1 MLLFFTQTDPHKL
14 FHSCTRNLPGPPD
27 PPVHCRLFSSVKA
40 KDGDPAAFLPI
51 CGLYVLNLFKLVQ
64 AISECKA
71 AASQGRGPSQSGVT
85 WCHSTCTDTSLQRD
99 SSLQKDWRPRIKN
112 PAGITTKSRLAFLF
126 HFGNQPL
133 AASAQHVRRERSI
146 AKAEQEGKGAVGT
159 SSSYPRLLETS
170 LQSSYKGSY
179 LLLIDDI
186 VIVGHCVRILLGNPR
201 LPLVWFQIAFPAAL

>member
-1 MLLFFTQTDPHKL
+1 MEILLPSYPFVACVFWISSNLSRPFLSTKL
-14 FHSCTRNLPGPPD
+14 LPP
-27 PPVHCRLFSSVKA
+27 S
-40 KDGDPAAFLPI
+40 
-51 CGLYVLNLFKLVQ
+51 
-64 AISECKA
+64 
-71 AASQGRGPSQSGVT
+71 GPSQSGVT

-112 PAGITTKSRLAFLF
+112 PAGTTTKSCLAFFF

-133 AASAQHVRRERSI
+133 AASAQHVRRERSS

-186 VIVGHCVRILLGNPR
+186 FIMGHCVRILPGNPG
-201 LPLVWFQIAFPAAL
+201 LPWLCFQTAFPAAL